1 MSSMELSIEALK
13 EQIDLKKVP
22 NHVAI
27 IMDGNGRWAKQQNE
41 DRIFGHLNGVNS
53 VRESLVA
60 ARELGVQFLTLYAFS
75 SENWNRP
82 KEEVQALMGLL
93 VQTIFKEVDELMDK
107 GIRLRTIG
115 NINDLPEDCKDALNQ
130 AVEKTKNNTEVT
142 LTLAL
147 SYGGRWEILEATKKW
162 IEDCKKDPS
171 LLDKLTEKSFSEA
184 LPSGWL
190 PDPDLMIRT
199 SGEQRISNFLL
210 WQSAYTEFIFSPVM
224 WPDFDKTQFYNSIFQ
239 YQNRER
245 RFGKTSEQIHS

>member
-1 MSSMELSIEALK
+1 MGLNLDEIK
-13 EQIDLKKVP
+13 QGIDLSKVP
-22 NHVAI
+22 QHVAI
-27 IMDGNGRWAKQQNE
+27 IMDGNGRWAKNQDK
-41 DRIFGHLNGVNS
+41 DRIYGHLNGVGS

-60 ARELGVQFLTLYAFS
+60 ARELGVKYLTLYAFS

-93 VQTIFKEVDELMDK
+93 VETISKEVEELMK
-107 GIRLRTIG
+107 NGVRLMTIG
-115 NINDLPEDCKDALNQ
+115 NIDDLPENCISALNQ
-130 AVEKTKNNTEVT
+130 AKEQTANNTEIT

-147 SYGGRWEILEATKKW
+147 SYGGRWEIIEAAKKCFEDLSNGSLETN
-162 IEDCKKDPS
+162 
-171 LLDKLTEKSFSEA
+171 KLTEASFSER
-184 LPSGWL
+184 LPSSWL

-224 WPDFDKTQFYNSIFQ
+224 WPEFDKTQFYHSIQQ

>member
-130 AVEKTKNNTEVT
+130 AVEKTKNNTEV
-142 LTLAL
+142 
-147 SYGGRWEILEATKKW
+147 
-162 IEDCKKDPS
+162 
-171 LLDKLTEKSFSEA
+171 
-184 LPSGWL
+184 
-190 PDPDLMIRT
+190 
-199 SGEQRISNFLL
+199 
-210 WQSAYTEFIFSPVM
+210 
-224 WPDFDKTQFYNSIFQ
+224 
-239 YQNRER
+239 
-245 RFGKTSEQIHS
+245 